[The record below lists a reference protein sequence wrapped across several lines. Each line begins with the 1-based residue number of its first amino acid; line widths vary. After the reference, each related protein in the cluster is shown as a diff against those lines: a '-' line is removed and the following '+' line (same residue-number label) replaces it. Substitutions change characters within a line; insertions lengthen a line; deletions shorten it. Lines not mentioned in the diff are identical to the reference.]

1 VDASDHRLWQLVKAD
16 DANAFTELFERYAND
31 VYNFCFRRTGS
42 WSRAEDL
49 VAAVFLEAWRKRT
62 ELDLTSSDHRLRPW
76 LIGVAHNK
84 IRNESRGLRRLAVTV
99 RRLTEREVPD
109 FADDAVERL
118 ADEQRMAHLNQA
130 VSGLP
135 KEELDC
141 LLLYAWGELAYE
153 EIADVLGVPI
163 GTVRSRLARARGRLR
178 ELDPHSEHE
187 RDDETSMS
195 QEATR

>member
-1 VDASDHRLWQLVKAD
+1 MGASDHRLWQQVKAD
-16 DANAFTELFERYAND
+16 DANAFSELFERYAND

-49 VAAVFLEAWRKRT
+49 VASVFLETWQKRAR
-62 ELDLTSSDHRLRPW
+62 LDLTSSDHRLRPW

-84 IRNESRGLRRLAVTV
+84 IRNESRGLRRLALAVG
-99 RRLTEREVPD
+99 RLTEREIPD
-109 FADDAVERL
+109 FTDDLAERL
-118 ADEQRMAHLNQA
+118 ADEERMAHLNQA

-135 KEELDC
+135 REELDC

-153 EIADVLGVPI
+153 EIADVLRVPI
-163 GTVRSRLARARGRLR
+163 GTVRSRLSRARGRLR
-178 ELDPHSEHE
+178 ELDSHSEHE
-187 RDDETSMS
+187 RNDETNMS